1 MKHNFF
7 WLFWLWLLCLPPAV
21 WCAGDE
27 QDNAWDVLNKGL
39 ADGNSGRRTQ
49 AVTALGSI
57 GTEVRAVSLIE
68 TGLNDKDPGVRET
81 AAVVLGQI
89 HARQSIP
96 RLKQALDDESQEV
109 NFTAAKA
116 LWEMGDYSGRDIFRE
131 VLAGERKTS
140 GGAVKEG
147 IRDAKKKLHNP
158 GSLVIMGLNEGAGA
172 LLGPFS
178 LGVGFAE
185 DLLKDKSAPARAFS
199 AKLLGGDPD
208 LQSAKELTEAL
219 DDKNSVV
226 RAAAARALGERG
238 SRESIPVLANLLA
251 DKNDGVRYMS
261 AAAIIRL
268 SQPSALKSARRN
280 KKIRPASP
288 RPSAQPA
295 PLK

>member
-1 MKHNFF
+1 MKHDLL
-7 WLFWLWLLCLPPAV
+7 WMRWLWLLWLAPAV
-21 WCAGDE
+21 WCANDA

-39 ADGNSGRRTQ
+39 ADGNSARRAQ

-96 RLKQALDDESQEV
+96 RLKQALDDESPEV

-140 GGAVKEG
+140 DGAVKQG
-147 IRDAKKKLHNP
+147 IRDAKTKLHNP
-158 GSLVIMGLNEGAGA
+158 GSLVTIGLNQGAGA

-185 DLLKDKSAPARAFS
+185 DLLKDKGAPARTYS
-199 AKLLGGDPD
+199 A
-208 LQSAKELTEAL
+208 
-219 DDKNSVV
+219 
-226 RAAAARALGERG
+226 
-238 SRESIPVLANLLA
+238 
-251 DKNDGVRYMS
+251 
-261 AAAIIRL
+261 
-268 SQPSALKSARRN
+268 
-280 KKIRPASP
+280 
-288 RPSAQPA
+288 
-295 PLK
+295 

>member
-1 MKHNFF
+1 MKHIFIWPLWL
-7 WLFWLWLLCLPPAV
+7 WLFWLAPAV
-21 WCAGDE
+21 WCASDA
-27 QDNAWDVLNKGL
+27 QDSAWDVLNKGL
-39 ADGNSGRRTQ
+39 ADGNPAKRAQ

-57 GTEVRAVSLIE
+57 GTEERTVSLIE
-68 TGLNDKDPGVRET
+68 SGLNDKDTGVRET

-116 LWEMGDYSGRDIFRE
+116 LWELGDYSGRDIFRD

-140 GGAVKEG
+140 DGAVKQG

-185 DLLKDKSAPARAFS
+185 DLLKDKGATARALS

-208 LQSAKELTEAL
+208 PQSVKDLTEAL

-226 RAAAARALGERG
+226 RAAAARALAERG
-238 SRESIPVLANLLA
+238 SRDSIPVLANLLA

-268 SQPSALKSARRN
+268 NQPSALKSARRN

-288 RPSAQPA
+288 RPSAPPA